1 MNPTELE
8 ACMNDPELAMKNLG
22 SLLELVNHEDETTSN
37 YAVESL
43 ENCGAPTAEHLGL
56 LQKCLSDSDS
66 LRVYWDA
73 TLLGRLFAE
82 QAEELAGSLP
92 PLQVALGQRL
102 NDKSLDDSARERICW
117 AITKLPSID
126 EGLRT
131 ALQAASQ
138 DAKPRMLKLIET
150 ALSI

>member
-8 ACMNDPELAMKNLG
+8 ACMNDPALAMKNLG
-22 SLLELVNHEDETTSN
+22 SLLELVNHEDETISN
-37 YAVESL
+37 CAVESL

-56 LQKCLSDSDS
+56 LQKYLSDSDS

-82 QAEELAGSLP
+82 EAEEIAGALP
-92 PLQVALGQRL
+92 PLQVALGKRL
-102 NDKSLDDSARERICW
+102 NDKSLEDSARERICW

-131 ALQAASQ
+131 ALHAASQ